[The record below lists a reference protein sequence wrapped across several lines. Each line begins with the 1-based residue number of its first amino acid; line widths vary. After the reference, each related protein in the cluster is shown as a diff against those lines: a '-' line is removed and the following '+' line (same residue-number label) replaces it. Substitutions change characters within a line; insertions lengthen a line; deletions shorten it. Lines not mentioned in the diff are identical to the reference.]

1 MSARVWKRPGQL
13 GLIVLMIGCSL
24 ALWIGSPVLW
34 LWVGSH
40 VSDRQQAGF
49 GPYML
54 VAVGILGSTIAL
66 VMALARLHRLYE
78 RLAGHDTTV
87 RVPLAWLRSLRGE
100 RESMTRV
107 TILDLIM
114 VTSAIAAITL
124 LGLWFLLFAGSPLP
138 G

>member
-1 MSARVWKRPGQL
+1 MSSRLWTRPGQF
-13 GLIVLMIGCSL
+13 GLILLMILCAL

-40 VSDRQQAGF
+40 VTDRQQAGF

-54 VAVGILGSTIAL
+54 VAIGILGSTVAL
-66 VMALARLHRLYE
+66 VMALARLNRLYE

-87 RVPLAWLRSLRGE
+87 RVPIAWLRSLRGE
-100 RESMTRV
+100 KEQVRRITV
-107 TILDLIM
+107 LDLIM
-114 VTSAIAAITL
+114 ITSAIAAITAFAV
-124 LGLWFLLFAGSPLP
+124 WFLLFAGSSLP